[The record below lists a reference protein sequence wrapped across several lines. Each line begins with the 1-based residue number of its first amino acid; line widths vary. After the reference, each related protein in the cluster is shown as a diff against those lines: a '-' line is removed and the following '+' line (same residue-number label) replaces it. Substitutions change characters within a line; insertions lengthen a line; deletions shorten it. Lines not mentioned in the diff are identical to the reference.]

1 MRNPPPEARTPVR
14 APSSSPIGVSLEKAP
29 RPSTDGDIEGRP
41 GRRLIKRT
49 GPRTVHLLNL
59 RALAAPVQAE
69 ATTEADFVRI
79 AALCPSVRHIVSQPP
94 TVQLA
99 SGKYTPDYR
108 VECLNGTVSYWEIK
122 LESRIK
128 KSRVLFDEAATHF
141 HSQGVRFYA
150 VSNVSL
156 RRDEQ
161 HELAELMHRYGKA
174 RPCEADIERALSA
187 LSAHPRGYS
196 LERLAA
202 KARVSPELIYHLIA
216 CRRITFKNRLCASDL
231 LVVPEAL
238 EKTDDFLLASWLD
251 VSPWR
256 TNAGTGARTAG
267 WEAGA

>member
-14 APSSSPIGVSLEKAP
+14 APSSSPTGVSPGDTP
-29 RPSTDGDIEGRP
+29 RQRTDGDTGGRP

-69 ATTEADFVRI
+69 ATTEADFVRL
-79 AALCPSVRHIVSQPP
+79 AALCPSVRHIVAQPP

-108 VECLNGTVSYWEIK
+108 VECHNGTVSYWEIK
-122 LESRIK
+122 LESRFK
-128 KSRVLFDEAATHF
+128 KYRTLFDEASTHF
-141 HSQGVRFYA
+141 HSQGLRFYV

-161 HELAELMHRYGKA
+161 HELAELLHRYGKA

-187 LSAHPRGYS
+187 LSEAPFGYS

-216 CRRITFKNRLCASDL
+216 CRRITFKNRIRVSDL
-231 LVVPEAL
+231 LVLPETL

-256 TNAGTGARTAG
+256 TNAGASARTPG
-267 WEAGA
+267 WEAGT